1 MIRVQTLR
9 FIGSKNK
16 YIKSTQNHEIIK
28 DEESNIDMAINDF
41 IKNNGYKLV
50 SVSITP
56 IVCQTHNNC
65 GYHGVDLLYTILYD
79 DLI

>member
-1 MIRVQTLR
+1 MTQLKTFK

-16 YIKSTQNHEIIK
+16 YLGNSKGNQKITTSEP
-28 DEESNIDMAINDF
+28 NIDLTINDF
-41 IKNNGYKLV
+41 ITDNGYKLISV
-50 SVSITP
+50 SVTP

-79 DLI
+79 DLR